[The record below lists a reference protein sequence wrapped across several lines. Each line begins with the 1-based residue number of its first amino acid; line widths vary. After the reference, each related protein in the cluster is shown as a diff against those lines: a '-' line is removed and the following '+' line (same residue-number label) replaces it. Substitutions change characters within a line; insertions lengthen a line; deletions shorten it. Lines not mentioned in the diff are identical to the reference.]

1 MCKPFFFFS
10 SPPFVTSVKLEVC
23 ISESILA
30 GHRVEFTKGVYMR
43 CGRRRAAS
51 VLLSFGAVSVG
62 KRRTEVVM
70 VAGPKRSL
78 LSSAPGSAR
87 PHRLGDGTAWHEP
100 PFPARLGSWT
110 CSGWLAADT
119 STPPAS
125 PRPRRLRPTANPRPP
140 NAHG

>member
-1 MCKPFFFFS
+1 MWEKKG
-10 SPPFVTSVKLEVC
+10 SP
-23 ISESILA
+23 
-30 GHRVEFTKGVYMR
+30 
-43 CGRRRAAS
+43 
-51 VLLSFGAVSVG
+51 VLLSLGAVSVG
-62 KRRTEVVM
+62 KRRTEAVM

-78 LSSAPGSAR
+78 PSSAPGSDR

-110 CSGWLAADT
+110 CSEWLVADT